1 MNRLDEKLNNILIVG
16 HNPTLHILVE
26 ALTNETIIKFAT
38 CNLAIINFKGEWK
51 TLDFYKSSLKSI
63 IRPKEI

>member
-1 MNRLDEKLNNILIVG
+1 M
-16 HNPTLHILVE
+16 LVE